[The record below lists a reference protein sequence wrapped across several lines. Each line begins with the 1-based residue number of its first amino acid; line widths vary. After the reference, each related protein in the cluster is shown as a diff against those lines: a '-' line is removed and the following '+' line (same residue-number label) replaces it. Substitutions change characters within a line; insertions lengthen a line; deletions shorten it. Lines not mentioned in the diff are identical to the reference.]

1 MDNNALAH
9 HGVTGMRWGVRRYQ
23 NKDGSLTK
31 AGQRR
36 QQKLREEALEKAR
49 QAKAA
54 KKQHEADKQTAIRSG
69 SAKDVLKFKGELTP
83 QEMQSAMNRIRW
95 EQDMKSIAAKD
106 VADGKSKTDKF
117 FGGVDKATT
126 NVNTALKA
134 YNTFA
139 NIFNAFSDR
148 DVSLPKVDTNITSGN
163 RELRKK
169 EKKEVKKAEEARK
182 KREEQE
188 AQRESKQKERAE
200 KRAKESDDKVYSGTV
215 EGTGTSGKKKSNSSR
230 EKKAP
235 DIIDAD
241 WYDVSVSNVPATT
254 VSRGQTYIAGLLD
267 APKDDY

>member
-9 HGVTGMRWGVRRYQ
+9 HGVIGMRWGVRRYQ

-36 QQKLREEALEKAR
+36 QQKQREEALEKAR
-49 QAKAA
+49 TTKAA
-54 KKQHEADKQTAIRSG
+54 NKQHEVDKQTAIKSG
-69 SAKDVLKFKGELTP
+69 SASDVLKFKGELTP
-83 QEMQSAMNRIRW
+83 QEMQSAINRIRW
-95 EQDMKSIAAKD
+95 EQDMKGIAAKD
-106 VADGKSKTDKF
+106 VAEGKSKTDKF

-134 YNTFA
+134 YNTVA
-139 NIFNAFSDR
+139 NIINAFSNSDI
-148 DVSLPKVDTNITSGN
+148 SLPKVDTNITSGN
-163 RELRKK
+163 RDQRKK
-169 EKKEVKKAEEARK
+169 EKKEAKKQEEAKK

-200 KRAKESDDKVYSGTV
+200 KRAKESNDKVYSGTV
-215 EGTGTSGKKKSNSSR
+215 EGTGTSSKKKSSSSH

-241 WYDVSVSNVPATT
+241 WYEVSVSDVPATT
-254 VSRGQTYIAGLLD
+254 VSRGRSYVAGLLE
-267 APKDDY
+267 APKDDD